1 MNYIGYLLF
10 LITNIGYGQYLH
22 DHRIGS
28 HPFFKTVNSQN
39 DRMCSS
45 HYVYYEHIESD
56 GVNGARLEC
65 YLLQEQIKDSLRAMF
80 TDKEL
85 FEIAQYSKS
94 PFYRIAAFELYSQTD
109 YPKEDMIRFLKRGRI
124 PTALS
129 GYGANDTIAQMY
141 IPMPNAMEPEWAPI
155 RLKMLSFL
163 YPGAK
168 KRTRKDTL
176 AGYIMVDIP
185 AYPKTKALDLESY
198 VDASCYMRYHCADYL
213 WGFSFTDV
221 RFLKP
226 GEKKPKTPTFR
237 IQQPVIDF
245 GVIDLNYLNP
255 GETDF
260 ELRGAFKVMNN
271 TSKSIT
277 VMGQSSGHTMCT
289 ESKYVIPPKKEVLVE
304 FKSVVGLNQP
314 FIDRS
319 ITLTNVA
326 TGGTQLFKFKAQFVK
341 PGNKQ

>member
-22 DHRIGS
+22 DHTIRN
-28 HPFFKTVNSQN
+28 HPFFQTIDAQN
-39 DRMCSS
+39 GRMCSS
-45 HYVYYEHIESD
+45 HNVYYEPIEGD
-56 GVNGARLEC
+56 GLNGARLEC
-65 YLLQEQIKDSLRAMF
+65 YLQQEQIKDSLRAMF

-94 PFYRIAAFELYSQTD
+94 PFYRISAFELYSQTD

-124 PTALS
+124 PNALS
-129 GYGANDTIAQMY
+129 VYGANDSIAQMY

-168 KRTRKDTL
+168 KRTQKYTM
-176 AGYIMVDIP
+176 AGYVMVDIP
-185 AYPKTKALDLESY
+185 AYPKTKTLDLESY
-198 VDASCYMRYHCADYL
+198 VDASCYMRYHCADYI
-213 WGFSFTDV
+213 WGFSYTAAKS
-221 RFLKP
+221 LKP
-226 GEKKPKTPTFR
+226 GEKKPKTPTFT

-245 GVIDLNYLNP
+245 GIIDLNYLDA
-255 GETDF
+255 GKTDF
-260 ELRGAFKVMNN
+260 ELRGAFKVINN

-277 VMGQSSGHTMCT
+277 IMGQSSGHTMCT
-289 ESKYVIPPKKEVLVE
+289 KSNYVIPPKKEVLVE

-314 FIDRS
+314 AIHRT

-326 TGGTQLFKFKAQFVK
+326 TGGTQIFKFEAQFIK
-341 PGNKQ
+341 PGNKP